1 MQRREYIV
9 GAVGLGALLAGG
21 AYATLGDVGG
31 ANRIAPAEVKL
42 LNADGSPGSTLTVPV
57 PDTYTVL
64 DLFTYGCGEC
74 QKQFQTLR
82 AAEAVVGDAARFVS
96 VHPSFMVDD
105 VEQPTPV
112 LEFWSEHGGDWAM
125 GLDPGDHF
133 HDGFGKPAFPF
144 TAVIDPD
151 GRVVWSA
158 TGVTDPGPIE
168 SAVGSR

>member
-9 GAVGLGALLAGG
+9 GGVGVGALLAGG
-21 AYATLGDVGG
+21 AYVTLGDVGG
-31 ANRIAPAEVKL
+31 PDRIAPAEVQTL
-42 LNADGSPGSTLTVPV
+42 HADGSQGSTLTVPV

-74 QKQFQTLR
+74 QKQFETLR
-82 AAEAVVGDAARFVS
+82 AAKAVIGDSARFVS
-96 VHPSFMVDD
+96 LHPSFMVDD
-105 VEQPTPV
+105 VEEPTPV
-112 LEFWSEHGGDWAM
+112 LEFWADHGADWAM
-125 GLDPGDHF
+125 GMDPEDHF
-133 HDGFGKPAFPF
+133 HEAFGKPAFPF
-144 TAVIDPD
+144 TAVIDPE